1 LRYYFPLIL
10 IIISNIVYH
19 NATKKMPEDAN
30 VCLSLAATYAV
41 SFVGVLFTYIITG
54 NNLAKDIHNINWTSF
69 VLGISL
75 IGVEF
80 GYILMYRFGWK
91 INIGSL
97 LANVCVSLFL
107 IWIGGLF
114 YKEII
119 NLKQIV
125 GITFCLIGI
134 FLVSR

>member
-1 LRYYFPLIL
+1 
-10 IIISNIVYH
+10 
-19 NATKKMPEDAN
+19 MPEDAN

-41 SFVGVLFTYIITG
+41 SFVGVFFTYIITG

-75 IGVEF
+75 IGVEI
-80 GYILMYRFGWK
+80 GYILMYRFGWRM
-91 INIGSL
+91 NTGSL
-97 LANVCVSLFL
+97 LANVSVSLFL
-107 IWIGGLF
+107 ILIGGLF

-125 GITFCLIGI
+125 GIAFCLIGI

>member
-1 LRYYFPLIL
+1 MRYYFPLIL

-30 VCLSLAATYAV
+30 ICLSLAVTYAI
-41 SFVGVLFTYIITG
+41 SFSGVVFTYIVTG
-54 NNLAKDIHNINWTSF
+54 SDLAKDIHNINWTSF
-69 VLGISL
+69 ALGLSL

-80 GYILMYRFGWK
+80 GYVLMYRFGWT
-91 INIGSL
+91 INTGAL

-107 IWIGGLF
+107 ILIGGFF
-114 YKEII
+114 YREII
-119 NLKQIV
+119 NLKQMV

>member
-1 LRYYFPLIL
+1 MRYYFPLIL

-107 IWIGGLF
+107 ILIGGLF

-125 GITFCLIGI
+125 GIAFCLIGI

>member
-1 LRYYFPLIL
+1 M
-10 IIISNIVYH
+10 IIISNLFYH
-19 NATKKMPEDAN
+19 NATKKIPEDAN
-30 VCLSLAATYAV
+30 VCLSLAVTYAV
-41 SFVGVLFTYIITG
+41 SLVGVLCTYIIAG

-80 GYILMYRFGWK
+80 GYVLMYRFGWK
-91 INIGSL
+91 INTGSL

-107 IWIGGLF
+107 ILIGGFL

-119 NLKQIV
+119 NVKQIV
-125 GITFCLIGI
+125 GIVFCLIGI

>member
-1 LRYYFPLIL
+1 MRYYFPLIL
-10 IIISNIVYH
+10 IIISNIFYH

-91 INIGSL
+91 MNTGSL

-107 IWIGGLF
+107 ILIGGLL

-119 NLKQIV
+119 NLKQII
-125 GITFCLIGI
+125 GIVFCLIGI

>member
-10 IIISNIVYH
+10 IIISNIFYH

-91 INIGSL
+91 MNTGSL

-107 IWIGGLF
+107 ILIGGLF

-125 GITFCLIGI
+125 GIAFCLIGI

>member
-1 LRYYFPLIL
+1 
-10 IIISNIVYH
+10 
-19 NATKKMPEDAN
+19 MPEDAN

-54 NNLAKDIHNINWTSF
+54 NNLAKDIHTINWTSF
-69 VLGISL
+69 VLEISL

-80 GYILMYRFGWK
+80 GYVLMYRAGWK
-91 INIGSL
+91 INTGSL
-97 LANVCVSLFL
+97 LANVSVSLFL
-107 IWIGGLF
+107 ILIGGLF

-119 NLKQIV
+119 NVKQIV
-125 GITFCLIGI
+125 GIAFCLIGI